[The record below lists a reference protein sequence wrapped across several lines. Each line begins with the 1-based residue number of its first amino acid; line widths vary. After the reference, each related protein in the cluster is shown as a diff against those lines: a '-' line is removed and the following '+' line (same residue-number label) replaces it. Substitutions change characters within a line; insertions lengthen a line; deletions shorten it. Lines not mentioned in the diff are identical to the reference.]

1 MNEYFE
7 RVPKTSVSNKWLEK
21 SHCIVLFLVV
31 ILVVVHNRNLLFFL
45 LTNHTP
51 DTLIQRI
58 QTIYLS
64 LAAIAAG
71 SLYFTPV
78 KAQIY
83 QDPAVWISVLF
94 TATVILAA
102 ITPLIAI
109 FLFANR
115 GRQMSV
121 VRAGL
126 FFAIALLGFAI
137 GVLLSMGGF
146 GRFMLDEIV
155 SAGLPLLS
163 VALHVFAVRAIRKD
177 EELVKSIDRIR

>member
-1 MNEYFE
+1 
-7 RVPKTSVSNKWLEK
+7 
-21 SHCIVLFLVV
+21 
-31 ILVVVHNRNLLFFL
+31 
-45 LTNHTP
+45 
-51 DTLIQRI
+51 LIQRI

-78 KAQIY
+78 KTQIY
-83 QDPAVWISVLF
+83 QDPAVWISTLF

-102 ITPLIAI
+102 VTPLVAI

-115 GRQMSV
+115 SRQMSV

-146 GRFMLDEIV
+146 GRFMLEEIV
-155 SAGLPLLS
+155 STGLPLLS